1 MVAHRQGQQCDR
13 APRSAFQLISCSRSF
28 ERRALILAE
37 HTGHAHTLPQVA
49 RPPKPAVPGSPSGPG
64 VWCNETSPPSLVET
78 RPHFLTRDR
87 LVIAASSRRA
97 RYLSRS
103 A

>member
-1 MVAHRQGQQCDR
+1 MAPVVAHRQGQQCDR

-49 RPPKPAVPGSPSGPG
+49 RPPKPAVPGSPPVRACGA
-64 VWCNETSPPSLVET
+64 T
-78 RPHFLTRDR
+78 RPLHPRWSRPDR
-87 LVIAASSRRA
+87 TS
-97 RYLSRS
+97 
-103 A
+103 